1 MKLQG
6 RGGGVLVWIRYLL
19 PADIAPKRR
28 VMQTGRTQEGDND
41 QQLLEI
47 THCVGSEVIS
57 D

>member
-28 VMQTGRTQEGDND
+28 VMQTGRTQERDND